1 MRRLGFESTVRE
13 ARFHT
18 SESKVRR
25 NSVELFPEAP
35 RSRDYQGTGKMTRG
49 IQNEGE
55 QILLGAIEGFAL
67 PILVSPIGDQ
77 SNAFASSHHP
87 FDRNL

>member
-1 MRRLGFESTVRE
+1 MTGDSTVRE

-35 RSRDYQGTGKMTRG
+35 RSRDYQGTGRAMSG
-49 IQNEGE
+49 VDG
-55 QILLGAIEGFAL
+55 
-67 PILVSPIGDQ
+67 LVPPNNVGGTGKNSEKLIMG
-77 SNAFASSHHP
+77 
-87 FDRNL
+87 